1 MKEPGQYVFGGDFY
15 LARKNAKKQIRTI
28 YNLKSLE
35 EKLVDDLEMFM
46 DEKISE
52 EELRKRL
59 EKYANTVAI
68 TYGSLARVKDPIETD
83 NNVQQYAENIGAAIN
98 KLQNYWDSKVR
109 ENLIFMDTMETTY
122 NYYNRREPNSNDL
135 ELLLLDATSQD
146 EIEDI
151 DLNSLFLQA
160 EQKVLSGKKIE
171 GNLGLK
177 IPKINTKDRYILDR
191 LNRLKT
197 RLDRVRNIR
206 REPEIQQEVLVGS
219 SNRRRQIEG
228 VPNPSPPE
236 EEKNVEGEGF
246 KTTEETNKELEDQE
260 YRMISPLEEPV
271 PVPVRVPRDD
281 EEEQKYYDFRN
292 PHEN

>member
-1 MKEPGQYVFGGDFY
+1 MKKPEQYVFSLDLY
-15 LARKNAKKQIRTI
+15 LTRENAKKQIRTI

-35 EKLVDDLEMFM
+35 EKLVDDLEMFI
-46 DEKISE
+46 DEEISE
-52 EELRKRL
+52 EEFRKRL
-59 EKYANTVAI
+59 KKHANTVAI

-83 NNVQQYAENIGAAIN
+83 NNLQQYAENIGAAIV
-98 KLQNYWDSKVR
+98 KLQKYWDSKVR
-109 ENLIFMDTMETTY
+109 ENLIFMDTLETTY
-122 NYYNRREPNSNDL
+122 NYYNRSEPNSNDL
-135 ELLLLDATSQD
+135 ELLLLDALVD
-146 EIEDI
+146 NEIEDEEL
-151 DLNSLFLQA
+151 DSLFLEA

-219 SNRRRQIEG
+219 SNRGRQIEG

-246 KTTEETNKELEDQE
+246 KTTEETIKELEDQG

-281 EEEQKYYDFRN
+281 EEEQKYYDWEN
-292 PHEN
+292 PYNN